1 MNKLEQKNCLQTEA
15 QVSDELSVED
25 LEDISGGIGLIPLIP
40 LIPPVI
46 DIVKSL
52 FGGSSSG
59 GSNRS
64 SSTSRS
70 SSRVENS
77 GNSDVNIT
85 FNGCG

>member
-1 MNKLEQKNCLQTEA
+1 MNELEQKNCLQTEA

-25 LEDISGGIGLIPLIP
+25 LEDISGGIGLIP